1 MINLFK
7 WIIRDI
13 VLYTLKYT
21 PVVGKVVQEARNRE
35 VLKKS
40 RSLQFIPDIFKTQE
54 MCNKAVEKDSCILK
68 FVPFYFWTNS
78 MTNRTIDKYMYPMI
92 MYNYLTTQERCESVV
107 ESYLYTLKFVPD
119 HFKAREMFDKVVKKD
134 VLYFLHH
141 VPNWF
146 VTRDQIQM
154 WHDKSEYCDNFFK
167 WYEGYQKQKAQKSKI
182 KKEVL
187 PIAWHPD
194 RVKDWCISEDEKQ
207 RVEKLWA

>member
-35 VLKKS
+35 VLKKP

-107 ESYLYTLKFVPD
+107 ESYLYT
-119 HFKAREMFDKVVKKD
+119 
-134 VLYFLHH
+134 
-141 VPNWF
+141 
-146 VTRDQIQM
+146 
-154 WHDKSEYCDNFFK
+154 
-167 WYEGYQKQKAQKSKI
+167 
-182 KKEVL
+182 
-187 PIAWHPD
+187 
-194 RVKDWCISEDEKQ
+194 
-207 RVEKLWA
+207 